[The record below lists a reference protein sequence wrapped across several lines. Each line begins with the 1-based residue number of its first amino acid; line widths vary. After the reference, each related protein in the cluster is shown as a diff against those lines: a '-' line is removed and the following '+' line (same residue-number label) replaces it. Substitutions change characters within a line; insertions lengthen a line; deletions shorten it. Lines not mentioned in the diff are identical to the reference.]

1 MTAPVRP
8 EGTPDSDG
16 LPVYVQPVD
25 DAGLPLARPRLL
37 DPGFSQRKLRD
48 ELRKARRDCALAQL
62 AEPTVA
68 EPIPWPNLPYGWDV
82 RIDRLHV
89 LVQFKSGWGDTSR
102 AASDRICHQLQPAGG
117 PAQRMNILCLWQV
130 PLSSSGGAAYGP
142 RMVSYSDWVLE
153 GERPVIDPEQF
164 DGRQRA
170 SLDRARREVLLAG
183 ARGADRWLA
192 ALERDPDAWRD
203 AAAAVL
209 LEDDWEANEITPDQG
224 SVSERFVHRL
234 DREIRTWRGTWEH
247 QLNRRRVALLS
258 EPLPGDR
265 TVEDLVPVDRH
276 CTERTALDHL
286 EVTGNPCVLKIMAKL
301 TPRETQI
308 ADIYARTGL
317 SWAKAAELAGQTPQA
332 GNTVSKKLR
341 RLGQDHVRRAQNA
354 QDVPSGPSC
363 PHSPPETVSAT
374 PRT

>member
-8 EGTPDSDG
+8 EGTPDPDG

-25 DAGLPLARPRLL
+25 DAGLPLAQPRLL
-37 DPGFSQRKLRD
+37 GPGFDRRKLRD
-48 ELRKARRDCALAQL
+48 ALRKARRDSALAQL
-62 AEPTVA
+62 AEPIDVV
-68 EPIPWPNLPYGWDV
+68 EPLGWDL
-82 RIDRLHV
+82 RIGGLSV
-89 LVQFKSGWGDTSR
+89 VVQFKSGWGDSSR
-102 AASDRICHQLQPAGG
+102 AASGRTWQQLLPAGG
-117 PAQRMNILCLWQV
+117 LAQRMNVLCLWQPHQPSYGAPAHFPRTV
-130 PLSSSGGAAYGP
+130 P
-142 RMVSYSDWVLE
+142 YSNWVLE
-153 GERPVIDPEQF
+153 RELPVIDPEQF
-164 DGRQRA
+164 DGQQRA

-192 ALERDPDAWRD
+192 ALERNPDAWRD

-209 LEDDWEANEITPDQG
+209 LEDDWEANEITPDGG
-224 SVSERFVHRL
+224 SVSERFIHRL

-247 QLNRRRVALLS
+247 QLNHSRVALLS

-276 CTERTALDHL
+276 CTERTALDQL
-286 EVTGNPCVLKIMAKL
+286 EVTGNPCVLTIMAKL

-332 GNTVSKKLR
+332 GNTLSKKLR

-354 QDVPSGPSC
+354 QGGLPGPRC